1 MSLKWMRLLQ
11 LAILLVLT
19 AGAAQAQTFIC
30 SLGAAPNVNLT
41 YSSASNTSIAR
52 SVTVTCVKTS
62 GGGPRTI
69 NYTVTPNNGLNA
81 SGAQN
86 RAALGGQ
93 FINYDIYTAAA
104 CAVPWTGSGS
114 IAMPGGG
121 AGAIRSQT
129 LTYFGCVPASQPGL
143 PAAGTYNDTVS
154 LQLAVS
160 TAGVTIT
167 GTNPRTFQTNITVN
181 ATCVMATPQGVA
193 QLPGTIAF
201 GTYTAFQATA
211 KTANTTF
218 VTTCTNLTPYT
229 LSLDAASGVVSG
241 LNYSLLLNTSAS
253 GGMHPFGPVPGTG
266 SAQTYYIN
274 GTMPANQAGSCAG
287 ASCAGS
293 NVHTLTVT
301 Y

>member
-1 MSLKWMRLLQ
+1 MSLKWMRLLP
-11 LAILLVLT
+11 LAILFVLT
-19 AGAAQAQTFIC
+19 AGGAQAATFSC
-30 SLGAAPNVNLT
+30 SLGAAPNVNRT
-41 YSSASNTSIAR
+41 YSSAGNTSIAR
-52 SVTVTCVKTS
+52 SVTVTCVKA
-62 GGGPRTI
+62 GGGAGLTI

-93 FINYDIYTAAA
+93 FINYDIYTATS
-104 CAVPWTGSGS
+104 CAVPWSGTGS
-114 IAMPGGG
+114 IVMPAGGG
-121 AGAIRSQT
+121 ATRTQT
-129 LTYFGCVPASQPGL
+129 LTYYGCVPASQPGL

-160 TAGVTIT
+160 TGGVTIT
-167 GTNPRTFQTNITVN
+167 GTNPRTFQANITVN

-193 QLPGTIAF
+193 QFPGTIAF
-201 GTYTAFQATA
+201 GTYTAFQVSA

-218 VTTCTNLTPYT
+218 ITTCTNLTPYT

-253 GGMHPFGPVPGTG
+253 GGIHPFGPVPGTG